1 MFGFI
6 QQLLCHVKLF
16 LDCSLETI
24 QSIIDVFAD
33 VSMAE
38 VMVNAELIFL
48 RDSICFE
55 NEKKNLRRD

>member
-6 QQLLCHVKLF
+6 QLLCHVKF
-16 LDCSLETI
+16 FRDCSLETI

-38 VMVNAELIFL
+38 VMVNVELIFF
-48 RDSICFE
+48 RDNICFE
-55 NEKKNLRRD
+55 NEKNLRRD